1 MIETVMNE
9 INNKTASLCFM
20 NESLK
25 KHTTYGIGGPADLM
39 IFPKSKQDLI
49 KVIEIINENK
59 IQLTILGSG
68 SNVLVSDNGIRGA
81 VISLKNSLKQIEVDD
96 NILYAECGTM
106 LGKIVKHAVKNNLIG
121 LENLNGVPGTLGGA
135 LIMNAGAWGGEISEN
150 LIHVEVINS
159 KSEIQKIQ
167 KKDLNF
173 SYRQSS
179 FNKDDILLSA
189 KFNLK
194 KADKDIIKEN
204 FIEAQSGR
212 KKSQPLNKRSAGSLF
227 KNPKNNSAGKLL
239 DEAGLKGF
247 SIGDAKI
254 SEKHA
259 NFFIND
265 GDATSKDMLM
275 LIKKAHKEVKD
286 KFNINLSLEVKLMVF
301 DADEIEGLCENNSI
315 AVY

>member
-1 MIETVMNE
+1 MIETAMNE
-9 INNKTASLCFM
+9 INNKTASLCLM

-286 KFNINLSLEVKLMVF
+286 KFNINLSLEVKLMGF
-301 DADEIEGLCENNSI
+301 DADEIEGLC
-315 AVY
+315 

>member
-81 VISLKNSLKQIEVDD
+81 VISLKNSLKKIEVDD

-286 KFNINLSLEVKLMVF
+286 KFNVNLSLEVKLMGF
-301 DADEIEGLCENNSI
+301 NEDEIEGLC
-315 AVY
+315 

>member
-9 INNKTASLCFM
+9 INNKTASLCLM

-81 VISLKNSLKQIEVDD
+81 VISLKNSLKQIEVDN

-265 GDATSKDMLM
+265 GDASSRDMLM

-286 KFNINLSLEVKLMVF
+286 KFNVNLSLEVKLMGF
-301 DADEIEGLCENNSI
+301 NADEIEGLC
-315 AVY
+315 

>member
-9 INNKTASLCFM
+9 INNKTASLCLM

-49 KVIEIINENK
+49 KVIEIINKNK

-96 NILYAECGTM
+96 NILFAECGTM

-239 DEAGLKGF
+239 DDAGLKGF
-247 SIGDAKI
+247 SIGGAKI

-265 GDATSKDMLM
+265 GDASSRDMLM

-286 KFNINLSLEVKLMVF
+286 KFNVNLSLEVKLLGF
-301 DADEIEGLCENNSI
+301 KADEIEGLC
-315 AVY
+315 

>member
-9 INNKTASLCFM
+9 INNKTASLCLM

-81 VISLKNSLKQIEVDD
+81 VISLKNSLKKIEVDD

-150 LIHVEVINS
+150 LVHVEIMNS
-159 KSEIQKIQ
+159 KNEIQKIQ

-194 KADKDIIKEN
+194 KADKDVIKDN

-265 GDATSKDMLM
+265 GDASSRDMLM

-286 KFNINLSLEVKLMVF
+286 KFNVNLSLEVKLMGF
-301 DADEIEGLCENNSI
+301 NEEEIEGLC
-315 AVY
+315 

>member
-81 VISLKNSLKQIEVDD
+81 VISLKNSLKQIEVDE

-150 LIHVEVINS
+150 LIHVEIMNS

-179 FNKDDILLSA
+179 FKKDDILLSA

-194 KADKDIIKEN
+194 KADKDIIKEK

-286 KFNINLSLEVKLMVF
+286 KFNVNLSLEVKLMGF
-301 DADEIEGLCENNSI
+301 NEDEIEGLC
-315 AVY
+315 

>member
-9 INNKTASLCFM
+9 INNETASLCLM

-81 VISLKNSLKQIEVDD
+81 VISLKNSLKKIEVDD

-286 KFNINLSLEVKLMVF
+286 KFNVNLSLEVKLMGF
-301 DADEIEGLCENNSI
+301 NEDEIEGLC
-315 AVY
+315 

>member
-1 MIETVMNE
+1 MIETIMNE
-9 INNKTASLCFM
+9 INNETVSLCLM

-81 VISLKNSLKQIEVDD
+81 VISLKNSLKQVEVDD
-96 NILYAECGTM
+96 NVLYAECGTM

-159 KSEIQKIQ
+159 RSEIQKIQ

-286 KFNINLSLEVKLMVF
+286 KFNVNLSLEVKLMGF
-301 DADEIEGLCENNSI
+301 NEEEIEGLC
-315 AVY
+315 

>member
-1 MIETVMNE
+1 MCIRDSFHIDAFIISPAKA
-9 INNKTASLCFM
+9 INT
-20 NESLK
+20 LK
-25 KHTTYGIGGPADLM
+25 IKDNVIYADAG
-39 IFPKSKQDLI
+39 
-49 KVIEIINENK
+49 V
-59 IQLTILGSG
+59 
-68 SNVLVSDNGIRGA
+68 
-81 VISLKNSLKQIEVDD
+81 
-96 NILYAECGTM
+96 M

-150 LIHVEVINS
+150 LIHVEVMNS

-265 GDATSKDMLM
+265 GDASSRDMLM

-286 KFNINLSLEVKLMVF
+286 KFNINLSLEVKLMGF
-301 DADEIEGLCENNSI
+301 NADEIEGLC
-315 AVY
+315 

>member
-1 MIETVMNE
+1 MIETAMNE
-9 INNKTASLCFM
+9 INNKTASLCLM

-265 GDATSKDMLM
+265 GDASSRDMLM
-275 LIKKAHKEVKD
+275 LIRKAHKEVKD
-286 KFNINLSLEVKLMVF
+286 KFNVNLSLEVKLMGF
-301 DADEIEGLCENNSI
+301 NEDEIEGLC
-315 AVY
+315 

>member
-1 MIETVMNE
+1 MIETVMNK
-9 INNKTASLCFM
+9 INNETASLCLM

-25 KHTTYGIGGPADLM
+25 KHTTYGIGGSADLM
-39 IFPKSKQDLI
+39 IFPGSKQDLI
-49 KVIEIINENK
+49 KVIEIINKNK

-68 SNVLVSDNGIRGA
+68 ANVLVSDNGIRGA

-173 SYRQSS
+173 SYRKSS
-179 FNKDDILLSA
+179 FNEDDILLSA

-204 FIEAQSGR
+204 FIEAQRGR

-239 DEAGLKGF
+239 DDAGLKGF
-247 SIGDAKI
+247 SIGGAKI

-265 GDATSKDMLM
+265 GDASSRDMLM

-286 KFNINLSLEVKLMVF
+286 KFNINLSLEVKLMGF
-301 DADEIEGLCENNSI
+301 NEDEIEGLC
-315 AVY
+315 

>member
-150 LIHVEVINS
+150 LVHVEIMNS

-265 GDATSKDMLM
+265 GDASSRDMLM

-286 KFNINLSLEVKLMVF
+286 KFNVNLSLEVKLMGF
-301 DADEIEGLCENNSI
+301 NEEEIEGLC
-315 AVY
+315 

>member
-81 VISLKNSLKQIEVDD
+81 VISLKNSLKKIEVDE

-265 GDATSKDMLM
+265 GDASSRDMLM

-286 KFNINLSLEVKLMVF
+286 KFNVNLSLEVKLMGF
-301 DADEIEGLCENNSI
+301 NEKEIEGLC
-315 AVY
+315 

>member
-1 MIETVMNE
+1 MIETAMNE
-9 INNKTASLCFM
+9 INSKTASLCLM

-173 SYRQSS
+173 TYRQSS

-194 KADKDIIKEN
+194 KADKDTIKEN

-239 DEAGLKGF
+239 DEAGLKGL

-265 GDATSKDMLM
+265 GDASSRDMLM

-286 KFNINLSLEVKLMVF
+286 KFNVNLSLEVKLMGF
-301 DADEIEGLCENNSI
+301 KADEIEGLC
-315 AVY
+315 

>member
-1 MIETVMNE
+1 MIENIMNK
-9 INNKTASLCFM
+9 INNETSSLCLM

-59 IQLTILGSG
+59 LQLTILGSG

-81 VISLKNSLKQIEVDD
+81 VISLKNSLKQIEVVD
-96 NILYAECGTM
+96 NILYAECGIM
-106 LGKIVKHAVKNNLIG
+106 LGKIVKHAVKNDLIG

-150 LIHVEVINS
+150 LIHVELINS
-159 KSEIQKIQ
+159 SSEIKKIL

-189 KFNLK
+189 KFSLK

-204 FIEAQSGR
+204 FVEAQSGR

-227 KNPKNNSAGKLL
+227 KNPKDNSAGKLL
-239 DEAGLKGF
+239 DDAGLKGL

-265 GDATSKDMLM
+265 GDASSTDMLM
-275 LIKKAHKEVKD
+275 LIKKAHQEVKER
-286 KFNINLSLEVKLMVF
+286 FNVNLSLEVKLMGF
-301 DADEIEGLCENNSI
+301 NKDETEGLC
-315 AVY
+315 

>member
-81 VISLKNSLKQIEVDD
+81 VISLKNSLKKIEVDD

-265 GDATSKDMLM
+265 GNATSKDMLM

-286 KFNINLSLEVKLMVF
+286 KFNVNLSLEVKLMGF
-301 DADEIEGLCENNSI
+301 NEDEIEGLC
-315 AVY
+315 

>member
-81 VISLKNSLKQIEVDD
+81 VISLKNSLKQIEVDN

-194 KADKDIIKEN
+194 KADKNIIKEN

-286 KFNINLSLEVKLMVF
+286 KFNVNLSLEVKLMGF
-301 DADEIEGLCENNSI
+301 NEDEIEGLC
-315 AVY
+315 

>member
-81 VISLKNSLKQIEVDD
+81 VISLKNSLKQIEVDN

-286 KFNINLSLEVKLMVF
+286 KFNVNLSLEVKLMGF
-301 DADEIEGLCENNSI
+301 NADEIEGLC
-315 AVY
+315 

>member
-49 KVIEIINENK
+49 KVIEIINDNK

-81 VISLKNSLKQIEVDD
+81 VISLKNSLKQIQVDD

-286 KFNINLSLEVKLMVF
+286 KFNVKLSLEVKLMGF
-301 DADEIEGLCENNSI
+301 NEEEIEGLC
-315 AVY
+315 

>member
-9 INNKTASLCFM
+9 IKNKTASLCLM

-81 VISLKNSLKQIEVDD
+81 VISLKNSLKKIEVDD

-286 KFNINLSLEVKLMVF
+286 KFNVNLSLEVKLMGF
-301 DADEIEGLCENNSI
+301 NEKEIEGLC
-315 AVY
+315 

>member
-1 MIETVMNE
+1 MIETVISQ
-9 INNKTASLCFM
+9 INNKTASLCLM

-25 KHTTYGIGGPADLM
+25 KHTTYRIGGPADLM

-150 LIHVEVINS
+150 LIHVEVINL

-212 KKSQPLNKRSAGSLF
+212 KKSQPLNKKSAGSLF

-265 GDATSKDMLM
+265 GDASSRDMLM

-286 KFNINLSLEVKLMVF
+286 KFNVNLSLEVKLMGF
-301 DADEIEGLCENNSI
+301 NEDEIEGLC
-315 AVY
+315 

>member
-9 INNKTASLCFM
+9 INNKTASLCLM

-49 KVIEIINENK
+49 KVIEIINKNK

-81 VISLKNSLKQIEVDD
+81 VISLKNSLKKIEVDD

-265 GDATSKDMLM
+265 GDASSRDMLM

-286 KFNINLSLEVKLMVF
+286 KFNVNLSLEVKLMGF
-301 DADEIEGLCENNSI
+301 NEKEIEGLC
-315 AVY
+315 

>member
-1 MIETVMNE
+1 MIETIMKE
-9 INNKTASLCFM
+9 INNETSSLCLM
-20 NESLK
+20 NEPLK

-68 SNVLVSDNGIRGA
+68 SNVLVSDDGIRGV
-81 VISLKNSLKQIEVDD
+81 VISLKNSLKQIEVAD

-106 LGKIVKHAVKNNLIG
+106 LGKIVKYAVKNDLIG

-150 LIHVEVINS
+150 LVHVELINS
-159 KSEIQKIQ
+159 KSEVKKIQ

-179 FNKDDILLSA
+179 FDKDDILLSA

-194 KADKDIIKEN
+194 KAEKNIIKEN
-204 FIEAQSGR
+204 FMEAQSGR

-227 KNPKNNSAGKLL
+227 KNPKNSSAGKLL
-239 DEAGLKGF
+239 DDAGLKGF

-265 GDATSKDMLM
+265 GNASSSDMLM
-275 LIKKAHKEVKD
+275 LIKKAHQEVKD
-286 KFNINLSLEVKLMVF
+286 RFNVNLSLEVKLLGF
-301 DADEIEGLCENNSI
+301 DEREIEGLC
-315 AVY
+315 

>member
-68 SNVLVSDNGIRGA
+68 SNVLVSDYGIRGA
-81 VISLKNSLKQIEVDD
+81 VISLKNSLKQVEVDD

-204 FIEAQSGR
+204 FTEAQSGR
-212 KKSQPLNKRSAGSLF
+212 KKSQPLSKRSAGSLF

-275 LIKKAHKEVKD
+275 LIKKAHKKVKD
-286 KFNINLSLEVKLMVF
+286 KFNINLSLEVKLMGF
-301 DADEIEGLCENNSI
+301 NEEEIEGLC
-315 AVY
+315 

>member
-1 MIETVMNE
+1 MIETIMKE
-9 INNKTASLCFM
+9 INNETSSLCLM
-20 NESLK
+20 NEPLK

-68 SNVLVSDNGIRGA
+68 SNVLVSDDGIRGV
-81 VISLKNSLKQIEVDD
+81 VISLKNSLKQIEVAD

-106 LGKIVKHAVKNNLIG
+106 LGKIVKYAVKNDLIG

-150 LIHVEVINS
+150 LVHVELINS
-159 KSEIQKIQ
+159 KSEVKKIQ

-179 FNKDDILLSA
+179 FDKDDILLSA

-194 KADKDIIKEN
+194 KADKNIIKEN
-204 FIEAQSGR
+204 FMEAQSGR

-227 KNPKNNSAGKLL
+227 KNPKNSSAGKLL
-239 DEAGLKGF
+239 DDAGLKGF

-265 GDATSKDMLM
+265 GNASSSDMLM
-275 LIKKAHKEVKD
+275 LIKKAHQEVKD
-286 KFNINLSLEVKLMVF
+286 RFNVNLSLEVKLLGF
-301 DADEIEGLCENNSI
+301 DEREIEGLC
-315 AVY
+315 

>member
-81 VISLKNSLKQIEVDD
+81 VISLKNSLKQIEVDN

-265 GDATSKDMLM
+265 GDATSKDMIM

-286 KFNINLSLEVKLMVF
+286 KFNVNLSLEVKLMGF
-301 DADEIEGLCENNSI
+301 NEDEIEGLC
-315 AVY
+315 

>member
-9 INNKTASLCFM
+9 INNETASLCLM

-81 VISLKNSLKQIEVDD
+81 VISLKNSLKQIEVDN

-265 GDATSKDMLM
+265 GDASSRDMLM

-286 KFNINLSLEVKLMVF
+286 KFNVNLSLEVKLMGF
-301 DADEIEGLCENNSI
+301 NEEEIEGLC
-315 AVY
+315 